1 LFTYPDCKYL
11 ESSVVQSRTARVLI
25 AVAALV
31 AVVVLF
37 VVLAGGDDDGG
48 SDTTTQ
54 AQPAT
59 GTTGTTTRTQEQ
71 PTPPEEPVARIV
83 VESGQPRGGVERLS
97 FDSGERVRFVVR
109 SDVADE
115 VHVHGYDISKD
126 VPAGGSVLFGFPA
139 SIEGVFEVELEGQG
153 VEIAELRVS
162 P

>member
-1 LFTYPDCKYL
+1 MQRRT
-11 ESSVVQSRTARVLI
+11 SRALI

-48 SDTTTQ
+48 GETTTQ
-54 AQPAT
+54 AQP
-59 GTTGTTTRTQEQ
+59 TTGTTAPAAGTQPE
-71 PTPPEEPVARIV
+71 PAEEPVPRIV
-83 VESGQPRGGVERLS
+83 VEGGEPRGGVERLS

-115 VHVHGYDISKD
+115 VHVHGYDVSRE
-126 VPAGGSVLFGFPA
+126 VPAGGSVRFGFPA
-139 SIEGVFEVELEGQG
+139 SIEGVFEVELEGRG
-153 VEIAELRVS
+153 VQIAELRVS